1 MHGLRKLA
9 RDLWLSRGR
18 TLTMLLAI
26 AIGLIG
32 FDATLG
38 AFGVLRR
45 ELQRNYLESMPAS
58 ATIELASVPRSL
70 LSATLRRP
78 EVVAAVRRKTVH
90 ARFRSED
97 RGPWQRALLFVVD
110 DFETMPVAK
119 VFRKRGSWPPPQ
131 GMLLVEQSGLSVL
144 GADIGES
151 FWLRLPGQQ
160 PRRVEV
166 SGIAHEPAL
175 APAQTEQA
183 IYAYVTAD
191 TARSF
196 GIEPVFDELRVL
208 FDAEE
213 QQAVERAAQNLG
225 EWIEREGL
233 GELQELRVPPPRH
246 HPHQTQLTAVL
257 AVVLSFTLCVLC
269 MSSLLA
275 ASLMSTFMARQVREV
290 GVMKALGARTR
301 QLGWMYAS
309 LALGLA
315 FAASAVAW
323 LPGRLG
329 TRAFVDAVAKLLN
342 FDITSYQEPGWVV
355 ITKLGIGLGV
365 PAIALLPS
373 VWRASR
379 VTVRQALDEHGVARN
394 AFGRSRL
401 EAWAARTRQRS
412 SALTYALRNVVRQ
425 RRQMLLSLALL
436 AAAGSTFVTAV
447 SVAKAWDTLTLRLMQ
462 TRHYDVEAR
471 FNGPAP
477 LELLRE
483 RATRTPGAGAVEAW
497 KSAPTLIAEAGQL
510 PIAHTYPDDAHGAFH
525 LIAPPNGARMLDVDL
540 SAGRWLREN
549 DTGTVVINQLVPGY
563 DHLRVGD
570 TLTLSVAG
578 RTRELSLVGKTE
590 QVGVGAAAYV
600 SASTYDGIVPADRR
614 SGSLWVERGSG
625 STAALQH
632 AVESMLDA
640 AGAPVEAVLPLA
652 VFKNAL
658 VAHFEVLMQA
668 LLALAALTAV
678 VGGLSL
684 GSAVSNAVIA
694 RTRELGVLRAIGA
707 SRQQLRR
714 AIVVEGFVVAALSVV
729 CAAAFGSMLSLG
741 MGTLL
746 GKLSFKIA
754 LPWSFSLPGLAA
766 WSAGLAL
773 VTLLAT
779 WWPATRAA
787 RLSVR
792 EALHAL

>member
-1 MHGLRKLA
+1 MHGLKQLA

-26 AIGLIG
+26 AMGLVG

-45 ELQRNYLESMPAS
+45 EMQRNYLESLPAS
-58 ATIELASVPRSL
+58 ATIELASASDGVL
-70 LSATLRRP
+70 AAALRRP
-78 EVVAAVRRKTVH
+78 EVLAAARRKTVH
-90 ARFRSED
+90 ARFRAD
-97 RGPWQRALLFVVD
+97 DHGAWQRALLFVVD
-110 DFETMPVAK
+110 DFEKMPVAK
-119 VFRKRGSWPPPQ
+119 VFQKRGSWPPPR
-131 GMLLVEQSGLSVL
+131 GTVLVEQSGISVL
-144 GADIGES
+144 GADLGES
-151 FWLRLPGQQ
+151 FWLRLPGQRA
-160 PRRVEV
+160 RRVEL

-191 TARSF
+191 TARDF
-196 GIEPVFDELRVL
+196 GIEPALDELRVL
-208 FDAEE
+208 FDLE
-213 QQAVERAAQNLG
+213 QQPAIERATRSLG
-225 EWIEREGL
+225 AWIQREGL
-233 GELQELRVPPPRH
+233 GELRELRVPPPRH

-257 AVVLSFTLCVLC
+257 VVVLVFTSCVLF
-269 MSSLLA
+269 MSSFLASSLL
-275 ASLMSTFMARQVREV
+275 STFMARQVREI

-301 QLGWMYAS
+301 QLGWMYT
-309 LALGLA
+309 LLVLGLA
-315 FAASAVAW
+315 CSASAVAW

-342 FDITSYQEPGWVV
+342 FEIASYQEPGWVV
-355 ITKLGIGLGV
+355 MTKLGVGLVV
-365 PAIALLPS
+365 PAIALLPA
-373 VWRASR
+373 VWRAST
-379 VTVRQALDEHGVARN
+379 VTVRQALDDHGAARA

-401 EAWAARTRQRS
+401 EAWTARTRQRS
-412 SALTYALRNVVRQ
+412 IAVTYALRNVVRQ

-447 SVAKAWDTLTLRLMQ
+447 SVAKAWDALTVRLVH

-471 FNGPAP
+471 FSGPVA
-477 LELLRE
+477 LESLRE
-483 RATRTPGAGAVEAW
+483 RATRTSGGGAVEAW
-497 KSAPTLIAEAGQL
+497 KSAPTVIAEPGQL

-525 LIAPPNGARMLDVDL
+525 LIAPPNGARMLDVEL
-540 SAGRWLREN
+540 SAGRWLHEN

-563 DHLRVGD
+563 DRLRIGD

-578 RTRELSLVGKTE
+578 KPRELSLVGKTE

-600 SASTYDGIVPADRR
+600 SARTYDAIVPADRQ
-614 SGSLWVERGSG
+614 SGSLFIQRAAG

-632 AVESMLDA
+632 AIESMLDT

-652 VFKNAL
+652 VFENAL
-658 VAHFEVLMQA
+658 VAHFEVLMKT
-668 LLALAALTAV
+668 LLALAALTAM

-684 GSAVSNAVIA
+684 GSAMSNAVIA
-694 RTRELGVLRAIGA
+694 RTRELGVLRAVGA
-707 SRQQLRR
+707 SPRQLSR
-714 AIVVEGFVVAALSVV
+714 AILVEGFLVAALSVV
-729 CAAAFGSMLSLG
+729 CTAVLGGVLSLG
-741 MGTLL
+741 LGTLL
-746 GKLSFKIA
+746 GKLSFKVA
-754 LPWSFSLPGLAA
+754 LPWSFSLAGLGA
-766 WSAGLAL
+766 WSLGLVL

-779 WWPATRAA
+779 WWPAARAA